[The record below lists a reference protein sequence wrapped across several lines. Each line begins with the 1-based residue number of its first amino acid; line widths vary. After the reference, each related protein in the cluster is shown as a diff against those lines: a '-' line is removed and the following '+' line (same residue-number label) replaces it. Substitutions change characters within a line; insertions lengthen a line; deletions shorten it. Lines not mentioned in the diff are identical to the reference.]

1 MIKKRPEKQQKSE
14 NIKEVV
20 QQSQIETV
28 FNQEKIIANCEQN
41 LNNVTNKTASI
52 LDKFENCKSIGKSRD
67 IGKGAAALSLVN
79 SKNGMRVTLG
89 AEVYRRI
96 NSPDKIQIAF
106 SADEIAVF
114 KSLPEN
120 KNYFRPRITGKV
132 KKAIIY
138 SADLVREITNK
149 YGLEFNNRVSY
160 SFYDVRYITENGI
173 TIALV
178 KVKK

>member
-14 NIKEVV
+14 STKEVV
-20 QQSQIETV
+20 QQSQIED
-28 FNQEKIIANCEQN
+28 FNQVNCEEI
-41 LNNVTNKTASI
+41 LNNVTNKTISI
-52 LDKFENCKSIGKSRD
+52 LDKFEICKSIGKSRD
-67 IGKGAAALSLVN
+67 IGKGAAAVSLVN
-79 SKNGMRVTLG
+79 SKNGMRVTFG
-89 AEVYRRI
+89 AELYRRI

-120 KNYFRPRITGKV
+120 ENYFKPRITGKG
-132 KKAIIY
+132 KKICIY
-138 SADLVREITNK
+138 SADLVREITDR
-149 YGLEFNNRVSY
+149 YGLDFSDRVSY
-160 SFYDVRYITENGI
+160 SFYDVRYVTENGI